1 MKADTSFLPEGTL
14 NGAMSE
20 ENAQFACSR
29 LKYVSFVKV
38 NAGYAVHPEIPEEYM
53 NHVKQFY
60 AE

>member
-1 MKADTSFLPEGTL
+1 MQADTSFLQDGTL

-29 LKYVSFVKV
+29 LQHVSFVKV
-38 NAGYAVHPEIPEEYM
+38 SAGYAVHLEAPEEYM
-53 NHVKQFY
+53 NHVRKFY